1 MTYFRPDGHLDEA
14 AFPALEHGE
23 ADSLARL
30 EAAEHLSFCDAC
42 IDRYAAYLEGA
53 ELLCPEEPLPLPVAR
68 EARRRARR
76 EEARRALRVG
86 VAACLALGIWFG
98 AFQAVPVLEGR
109 PGQAVSVQDFSRRTG
124 EWAQKISDSIGA
136 FFTEISL
143 KEAISK

>member
-68 EARRRARR
+68 EAK
-76 EEARRALRVG
+76 
-86 VAACLALGIWFG
+86 ALG
-98 AFQAVPVLEGR
+98 LT
-109 PGQAVSVQDFSRRTG
+109 SG
-124 EWAQKISDSIGA
+124 ELAELTARAYD
-136 FFTEISL
+136 E
-143 KEAISK
+143 KE